1 MEFEL
6 KKIILIIL
14 FIFINFTNAFAV
26 VLPVKVNINEAVD
39 IAVKNNLDIRSSR
52 LNKEIEKNNIKS
64 ANRLQNPE
72 AGVFYNFGKAGK
84 GNPQQIGITQTVEI
98 GKRYARKQY
107 ANAVYDLTSA
117 QVEYSEFD
125 LKMDVREAYTNL
137 LAKKSVLN
145 TMMEQE
151 VLLNKMLDKAK
162 SKYKSGNVDETDVL
176 QAQLLL
182 NQIIMEVNSSKY
194 DVKTAVYDFNKVI
207 NSPQEFYD
215 TKEDKFTKDYMPLVT
230 PEADFQMP
238 DFENIADKALNN
250 RFDIKIA
257 LENIDVAK
265 NNLNV
270 ILKQK
275 IPDIEVS
282 GGYSYQNPSQAEAS
296 TFKHGAY
303 VSANIV
309 NIPLLYR
316 YTPEIKNAQLKL
328 EQANLNYESVKNKAL
343 NDLRKTYE
351 KFLLA
356 QIHLRSYNDKLL
368 KNSEDLINASRKSYL
383 EDKIDLTTLI
393 TMEESYRMITV
404 AHTYAIADY
413 FNAWNAFIREVN
425 NEDFNIDDI

>member
-1 MEFEL
+1 M
-6 KKIILIIL
+6 KKIILAIFFL
-14 FIFINFTNAFAV
+14 FINIAETFAV
-26 VLPVKVNINEAVD
+26 TEPVRVNINEAVN
-39 IAVKNNLDIRSSR
+39 IAVKNNLDIRASR

-72 AGVFYNFGKAGK
+72 AGVFYNLGKAGK
-84 GNPQQIGITQTVEI
+84 GNPQQIGISQTVEI
-98 GKRYARKQY
+98 GKRKARKQY
-107 ANAVYDLTSA
+107 ANAVYELTSR
-117 QVEYSEFD
+117 QVEYTEFD

-145 TMMEQE
+145 TMKQQE
-151 VLLNKMLDKAK
+151 LFLNKMVEKTK
-162 SKYKSGNVDETDVL
+162 SKYKSGKVDETDIL
-176 QAQLLL
+176 QASLLL
-182 NQIIMEVNSSKY
+182 NQIIMEVNSALY

-207 NSPQEFYD
+207 NSPEEFYD

-230 PEADFQMP
+230 PDANFKMP
-238 DFENIADKALNN
+238 DFDVIADKAIDN

-257 LENIDVAK
+257 LENIEVAK
-265 NNLNV
+265 KNLNL

-275 IPDIEVS
+275 IPDLEVS
-282 GGYSYQNPSQAEAS
+282 GGYAYQNPGQSEDS

-303 VSANIV
+303 VAANIV
-309 NIPLLYR
+309 NIPLFYR
-316 YTPEIKNAQLKL
+316 FNPEIKSAELKL

-356 QIHLRSYNDKLL
+356 QMHLRSYNDKLL
-368 KNSEDLINASRKSYL
+368 KNSADLINASRKNYL

-393 TMEESYRMITV
+393 SMEESYRMITV

-425 NEDFNIDDI
+425 NDDFNIDDI